1 MHRTLVPRVF
11 RSPTKL
17 DFHDFRK
24 TKTLVTVSLSCSFG
38 CFILFS
44 LFDLYDAYVPGFSWV
59 GAEWCW
65 RYLCHTDAKAKGV
78 PMIWRNDTGTC
89 SYSDVTWRQWRWY
102 SRQYSVSLKEGR
114 LGSRSYWQPR
124 IGFSLSRKTWQ
135 LALFSLLCF
144 AGRTSWSIE
153 MSPLSRDNP
162 AVKTIQGQLSTSGRS
177 LRTHTSEFFTKCLN
191 QAVGHQWLGIR
202 VTVVLTVQ
210 FIFFPHNN
218 GSCWMKI
225 CAKQLWRRVLLN
237 S

>member
-89 SYSDVTWRQWRWY
+89 SYSQWCHMETVT
-102 SRQYSVSLKEGR
+102 VL
-114 LGSRSYWQPR
+114 
-124 IGFSLSRKTWQ
+124 
-135 LALFSLLCF
+135 LATVLHQSER
-144 AGRTSWSIE
+144 RTSGLQILLTTTDW
-153 MSPLSRDNP
+153 LL
-162 AVKTIQGQLSTSGRS
+162 T
-177 LRTHTSEFFTKCLN
+177 FTKGLLPDSKQDNIIQHKILSCQETPRATLIKHPEAIPRA
-191 QAVGHQWLGIR
+191 QLRWTYFSQYC
-202 VTVVLTVQ
+202 
-210 FIFFPHNN
+210 HNN
-218 GSCWMKI
+218 NIMRTCCMPYEVDNCVS
-225 CAKQLWRRVLLN
+225 
-237 S
+237 